1 MPTAALPAAVMA
13 TAAVPAAVMATA
25 SPAAGHL
32 ASLGGIAA
40 TSTKSVIITRLKSVR
55 CARVRMAGLPRHPM
69 MSERIEMLPIVAAS
83 LKYAIGSA
91 SSLTASA

>member
-13 TAAVPAAVMATA
+13 TAAPAATA
-25 SPAAGHL
+25 IGAARRNSGDEHEERDHH
-32 ASLGGIAA
+32 
-40 TSTKSVIITRLKSVR
+40 RLKSMR

>member
-1 MPTAALPAAVMA
+1 MAAA
-13 TAAVPAAVMATA
+13 AAVPAAVMATA
-25 SPAAGHL
+25 SRPPPRPL
-32 ASLGGIAA
+32 ASLGGMAA
-40 TSTKSVIITRLKSVR
+40 TSTKSIIITRLKSVR
-55 CARVRMAGLPRHPM
+55 CARVRMGCLPRHPM